1 MRNKGFLISLI
12 EILFIC
18 FFLFLIYNKGLY
30 IYNTSKIE
38 TNKVISK
45 FNIRE
50 KNFYEKKWVRKKD
63 IGRI

>member
-1 MRNKGFLISLI
+1 MINKGFLISLI

-50 KNFYEKKWVRKKD
+50 KNFYEKK
-63 IGRI
+63 